1 MKEGYAYQ
9 YRNKLSR
16 RADNEGMKVHMLNRL
31 IITLTVSALII
42 ASINNYSYA
51 SKDDEHTG
59 MIHGSKS
66 ILNMHVELMVEPE
79 VIEPNKVV
87 TFYVKFMDN
96 VTGRF

>member
-1 MKEGYAYQ
+1 
-9 YRNKLSR
+9 
-16 RADNEGMKVHMLNRL
+16 
-31 IITLTVSALII
+31 
-42 ASINNYSYA
+42 
-51 SKDDEHTG
+51 

-66 ILNMHVELMVEPE
+66 ILSTHVELMVEPE